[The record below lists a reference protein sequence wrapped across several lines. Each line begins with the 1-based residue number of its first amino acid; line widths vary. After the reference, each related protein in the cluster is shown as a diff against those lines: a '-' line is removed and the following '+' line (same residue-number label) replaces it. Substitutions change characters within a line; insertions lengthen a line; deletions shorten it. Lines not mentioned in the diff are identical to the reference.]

1 MTESVSVALCT
12 HNGARFV
19 VEQLESILAQTV
31 PVHEIVLSDD
41 ASTDDTLDRARR
53 AVGDGAAL
61 TVLRNDPP
69 LGVTANF
76 ERAIRATTGDIV
88 VLSDQDD
95 RWRADRVERG
105 LARLRARADAELC
118 FSDARLV
125 GPGGEPLGGSLI
137 ERLQPTPAERTA
149 LAGGDLFDALV
160 RRNLVTG
167 ATVMFRRTLLDAAI
181 PFPSEWVHDEWLAM
195 VAAATSSV
203 VFEPDTLVDYRLH
216 EANVIGMRAPTLGVK
231 VRRVLEGDGGRT
243 AGLARR
249 AEVLGERLA
258 ELPDRPGFDQ
268 ARRARVT
275 AAAARKALTEHRRAD
290 LAPARWRR
298 VVPVL
303 RLLAEGA
310 YERYTSQGR
319 LEAIRDI
326 LQPR

>member
-1 MTESVSVALCT
+1 VTESVSVALCT

-19 VEQLESILAQTV
+19 EEQLESILGQTV
-31 PVHEIVLSDD
+31 PVREIVLSDD
-41 ASTDDTLDRARR
+41 ASTDDTVDRARR
-53 AVGDGAAL
+53 TVGDRVPL
-61 TVLRNDPP
+61 IVLRNDPP

-76 ERAIRATTGDIV
+76 EQAIRATTGDVV

-105 LARLRARADAELC
+105 LARLHARADAELC

-125 GPGGEPLGGSLI
+125 GPGGDPLGGSLI
-137 ERLQPTPAERTA
+137 ERLQPTTAERAA
-149 LAGGDLFDALV
+149 LADGDLFDALV

-167 ATVMFRRTLLDAAI
+167 ATVLFRRTLLDAAR
-181 PFPSEWVHDEWLAM
+181 PFPREWVHDEWLAI
-195 VAAATSSV
+195 VAAATSSA

-249 AEVLGERLA
+249 AEILGERLA
-258 ELPDRPGFDQ
+258 ALPDRPSFDRVRRTRVTTT
-268 ARRARVT
+268 ATEKARTEDRRAG
-275 AAAARKALTEHRRAD
+275 

-303 RLLAEGA
+303 RLLVEGA
-310 YERYTSQGR
+310 YERYTSQGKF
-319 LEAIRDI
+319 EAIRDM

>member
-1 MTESVSVALCT
+1 VTESVSVALCT

-19 VEQLESILAQTV
+19 EEQLESILGQTV
-31 PVHEIVLSDD
+31 PVREIVLSDD
-41 ASTDDTLDRARR
+41 ASTDDTVDRARR
-53 AVGDGAAL
+53 TVGDRVPL
-61 TVLRNDPP
+61 IVLRNDPP

-76 ERAIRATTGDIV
+76 EQAIRATTGDVV

-105 LARLRARADAELC
+105 LARLHARADAELC

-125 GPGGEPLGGSLI
+125 GPGGDPLGGSLI
-137 ERLQPTPAERTA
+137 ERLQPTTAERAA
-149 LAGGDLFDALV
+149 LADGDLFDALV

-167 ATVMFRRTLLDAAI
+167 ATVLFRRTLLDAAL
-181 PFPSEWVHDEWLAM
+181 PFPREWVHDEWLAI
-195 VAAATSSV
+195 VAAATSSA
-203 VFEPDTLVDYRLH
+203 VFEPD
-216 EANVIGMRAPTLGVK
+216 TLGVK

-249 AEVLGERLA
+249 AEILGERLA
-258 ELPDRPGFDQ
+258 ALPDRPSFDRVRRTRVTTT
-268 ARRARVT
+268 ATEKARTEDRRAG
-275 AAAARKALTEHRRAD
+275 

-303 RLLAEGA
+303 RLLVEGA
-310 YERYTSQGR
+310 YERYTSQGKF
-319 LEAIRDI
+319 EAIRDM

>member
-12 HNGARFV
+12 HNGARFIE
-19 VEQLESILAQTV
+19 EQLESILAQTV
-31 PVHEIVLSDD
+31 PVREIVLSDD
-41 ASTDDTLDRARR
+41 ASTDDTVDLARR
-53 AVGDGAAL
+53 TGGERAAL
-61 TVLRNDPP
+61 TVLRHDPP

-76 ERAIRATTGDIV
+76 ERAIRATTGDVV

-105 LARLRARADAELC
+105 LARLRASSDAELC

-125 GPGGEPLGGSLI
+125 GPSGDPLGGSLV
-137 ERLQPTPAERTA
+137 ERLRVTPAERAA
-149 LAGGDLFDALV
+149 LADGDLFDALV

-167 ATVMFRRTLLDAAI
+167 ATVLFRRTLLDAAL
-181 PFPSEWVHDEWLAM
+181 PFPAEWVHDEWLAI

-203 VFEPDTLVDYRLH
+203 AFEPDTLVDYRLH

-231 VRRVLEGDGGRT
+231 VRRVLERDGGRT

-249 AEVLGERLA
+249 AEVLAERLA
-258 ELPDRPGFDQ
+258 ALPDGPSFDGVRRTRLSTT
-268 ARRARVT
+268 AREKARIERRRAGF
-275 AAAARKALTEHRRAD
+275 AS
-290 LAPARWRR
+290 ARWRR

-303 RLLAEGA
+303 RLLAEGS

-319 LEAIRDI
+319 FEAIRDM

>member
-1 MTESVSVALCT
+1 VTESVSVALCT

-19 VEQLESILAQTV
+19 EEQLESILAQTV
-31 PVHEIVLSDD
+31 PVREIVLSDD
-41 ASTDDTLDRARR
+41 ASTDDTVDRARR
-53 AVGDGAAL
+53 TVGDRAVL

-76 ERAIRATTGDIV
+76 ERAIRATTGDVV

-105 LARLRARADAELC
+105 LARLRAQPGAELC

-125 GPGGEPLGGSLI
+125 GPAGDPLGGSLI
-137 ERLQPTPAERTA
+137 ERLQPTPAEQAA
-149 LAGGDLFDALV
+149 LADGDLFDALV

-167 ATVMFRRTLLDAAI
+167 ATVLFRRTLLDAAL
-181 PFPSEWVHDEWLAM
+181 PFPREWVHDEWLAI

-216 EANVIGMRAPTLGVK
+216 EANVIGMRAPTIGVK
-231 VRRVLEGDGGRT
+231 VRRVLEGDAGRT

-249 AEVLGERLA
+249 ADVLAERLAALGER
-258 ELPDRPGFDQ
+258 PSFDRVRRTRVAATATEKARIEG
-268 ARRARVT
+268 RRAG
-275 AAAARKALTEHRRAD
+275 

-303 RLLAEGA
+303 RLLVEGS
-310 YERYTSQGR
+310 YGRYTSQGR
-319 LEAIRDI
+319 FEAIRDM